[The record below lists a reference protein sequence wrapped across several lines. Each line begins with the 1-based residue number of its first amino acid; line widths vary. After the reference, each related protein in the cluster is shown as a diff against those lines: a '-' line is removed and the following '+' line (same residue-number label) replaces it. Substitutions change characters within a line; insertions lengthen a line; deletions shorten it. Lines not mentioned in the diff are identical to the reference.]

1 MSWAVLHSESEA
13 LASAAHEA
21 LAHGEGDRAADL
33 FRRAAKAEEN
43 ALDAIEPE
51 KPRTLGITA
60 TSAAALWYK
69 AGRLDEAARLAHRAS
84 AMHGIPAFALHDL
97 RELLQA
103 IWNEQAQRDAGVSFV
118 PGQVVVSVK
127 GGEVVSGGAP
137 LDVVLD
143 KVQIVQS
150 LFYRTAEFVKDLPL
164 RRHGPPS
171 KALQARCRPWL
182 FQSVP
187 GSYQFAVAIQK
198 PAQAELFPSDDPEPE
213 VLTQTFLSILR
224 TAGEDPSEGL
234 KAVVPKDDYRTTFL
248 KMARNFAPTGKV
260 VEQIEIRGSDDR
272 IPITL
277 SSGSRR
283 LISDLLRNAVGDK
296 RPALAA
302 PDEETVLVGILRA
315 LHLDLDWIEVTVA
328 EQHQRVVGVGD
339 VVDDLIGP
347 MVNREVR
354 VRVRKNRRGILS
366 FIDIEQEE

>member
-1 MSWAVLHSESEA
+1 MTWAVFHSESEA

-21 LAHGEGDRAADL
+21 LARRQGERAAELFQRAAD
-33 FRRAAKAEEN
+33 AEEK
-43 ALDAIEPE
+43 ALDAIGLG
-51 KPRTLGITA
+51 KPRTLGVTA
-60 TSAAALWYK
+60 TSAVALWYK
-69 AGRLDEAARLAHRAS
+69 AGKLDEAARLAHRAS

-150 LFYRTAEFVKDLPL
+150 LFYRTAEFIKDLPL

-171 KALQARCRPWL
+171 KDLQARCRPWL

-198 PAQAELFPSDDPEPE
+198 PAQGELFPSDDPEPE
-213 VLTQTFLSILR
+213 VLTETFLSILR
-224 TAGEDPSEGL
+224 AAGEDPGEAL

-248 KMARNFAPTGKV
+248 KMTRNLAPTGKV
-260 VEQIEIRGSDDR
+260 IEQMEIRGSGDR
-272 IPITL
+272 IPIML
-277 SSGSRR
+277 SSGSRK
-283 LISDLLRNAVGDK
+283 LISDSLRDAADK
-296 RPALAA
+296 PPALA
-302 PDEETVLVGILRA
+302 PPEEETVLTGVLRA
-315 LHLDLDWIEVTVA
+315 LHLDDDWIEVTVSG
-328 EQHQRVVGVGD
+328 QHRRVIGVGD

-347 MVNREVR
+347 MVNREVK
-354 VRVRKNRRGILS
+354 VRARQNRRGTLS
-366 FIDIEQEE
+366 FIDVELEE